1 MPMSKYDVFELVT
14 YLRKCPDSFLKSS
27 DLLLKDGLN
36 STALI
41 CDTYRIVSNDF
52 LRTEFNIP
60 TNTDLN
66 LIKDNHWLAIH
77 ISAWL
82 LSHQDFKNKP
92 LIADKL
98 YDFWFEELREA
109 AAYVKFNEWI
119 NDDER
124 AEEMVRL
131 LLNCCE
137 IIPNG
142 ENYDEAADK
151 LSSLSSADRHK
162 VLKQSYEAH
171 ERIMAIK
178 REMAEKKAREA
189 ANTYGRE

>member
-14 YLRKCPDSFLKSS
+14 YLRKCPDSFLKPSVFFS
-27 DLLLKDGLN
+27 KEGIE
-36 STALI
+36 SIALV
-41 CDTYRIVSNDF
+41 CDTYRIVGNTF
-52 LRTEFNIP
+52 LKRDFNIP
-60 TNTDLN
+60 ADASLKAIT
-66 LIKDNHWLAIH
+66 DNHWRAIH

-82 LSHQDFKNKP
+82 LCHSDFRNAP
-92 LIADKL
+92 VIEDKL
-98 YDFWFEELREA
+98 YFFWFEELRNA
-109 AAYVKFNEWI
+109 SAYVKFNDWI
-119 NDDER
+119 ADDER

-151 LSSLSSADRHK
+151 LSSINSADRHK
-162 VLKQSYEAH
+162 VLKESYEAH
-171 ERIMAIK
+171 ERIMNIK